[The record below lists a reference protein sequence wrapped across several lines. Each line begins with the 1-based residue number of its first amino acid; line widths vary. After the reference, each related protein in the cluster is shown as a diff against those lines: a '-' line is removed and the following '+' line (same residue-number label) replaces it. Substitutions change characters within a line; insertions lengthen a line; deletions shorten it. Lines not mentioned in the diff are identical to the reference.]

1 MTSSQHHDNQP
12 KLQSPGTRVGAPE
25 YLIIDPHMLFRRG
38 LAWILAELTPEA
50 TIYEASNLLEGQEIL
65 LQQPDISLTTVEWDA
80 TVSNPGRMFHNL
92 REAYPTLRLAAVT
105 ARTQRSEI
113 LRCLEA
119 GVHGYIPKAMEV
131 AAISNGLRMILN
143 GAIYM
148 PPSLAETSCDSSSGL
163 TETPG
168 RGTPRTSEL
177 TPRQREV
184 LLRLLS
190 GRTTKE
196 IARDLKL
203 AEGTIKIHL
212 AAVFRFMGARNRTEA
227 AARASEMQMNG
238 SLVLDR
244 SMVG

>member
-1 MTSSQHHDNQP
+1 MTSTQQVEN
-12 KLQSPGTRVGAPE
+12 KLKIQAAVPQF
-25 YLIIDPHMLFRRG
+25 LIVDPHMVFRRG
-38 LAWILAELTPEA
+38 LHWIMTELCPDAKVFEA
-50 TIYEASNLLEGQEIL
+50 ANLLEGQEIL
-65 LQQPDISLTTVEWDA
+65 LQKPEISLATIEWDH
-80 TVSNPGRMFHNL
+80 TVTNPGRMFQNL
-92 REAYPTLRLAAVT
+92 RESYPQLRLVAVT
-105 ARTQRSEI
+105 GRNQRPEI

-119 GVHGYIPKAMEV
+119 GVNGYIPKSMEV
-131 AAISNGLRMILN
+131 AAISNALQMILN
-143 GAIYM
+143 GAIFM
-148 PPSLAETSCDSSSGL
+148 PSSLAETSAESSHEL
-163 TETPG
+163 G
-168 RGTPRTSEL
+168 RMGERIMHRGGDL

-196 IARDLKL
+196 IARDLDL

-244 SMVG
+244 TMVG